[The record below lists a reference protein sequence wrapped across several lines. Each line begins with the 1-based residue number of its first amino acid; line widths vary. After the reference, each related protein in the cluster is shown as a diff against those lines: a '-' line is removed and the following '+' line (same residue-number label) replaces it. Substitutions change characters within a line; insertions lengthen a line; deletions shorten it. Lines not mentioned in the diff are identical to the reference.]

1 MLSKHQHF
9 HKSSGSHAKPEYG
22 FGLNIPFRFI
32 SELYSHINWKSN
44 YCIHFSI
51 FFLHVFGILSYGDL
65 CL

>member
-32 SELYSHINWKSN
+32 SELYSHINKATIAYTSP
-44 YCIHFSI
+44 FF

-65 CL
+65 CP